1 MILYAKRYTLYAKE
15 EVVIMNL
22 AKIIKA
28 ARGDKKADLLLKNGK
43 IINVFSG
50 EIYPNDVAIYKDMIV
65 GIGEGYSADKEI
77 DISDCYLS
85 PGFIDGHIHLESSMV
100 KISEFAKTV
109 VPLGTTSIII
119 DPHEI
124 ANVLGLEGIRYM
136 LESSKYNPLNIFMM
150 LPSCVPA
157 SSLGTSGASI
167 SVNDLYPLLD
177 EKWVLGLGEM
187 MNFSGVLNQI
197 PEVLDKIKIFS
208 HKCIDGHAPN
218 LSGKDLCAYISAQI
232 RSDHECTTVKEA
244 QEKLRL
250 GMYIMLREG
259 SVTRN
264 LKDLLPLLNS
274 NNSRRCF
281 FCCDDRHPKDLIE
294 EGHINYLIK
303 TAIKNGIDPI
313 TAIRMATLNTTE
325 YFRLRNLGAIAPGYT
340 ANLVVFDNFKDFNI
354 LKVFYNGKLVAKNG
368 KLLELNPK
376 PLEVPIRGSVNI
388 KWLYPKDFKI
398 RVKGNKCRI
407 IEVIPG
413 QIITK
418 SNIDI
423 PKVEDDW
430 VISDTER
437 DILKVAVIERHHA
450 IKKVSVGL
458 VKGIGLKK
466 GALGSSVAHDSHNI
480 IIVGTNDKDMLNVGA
495 AIAKMG
501 GGLAISKDEK
511 IIDLLPLPIA
521 GLMSDRPLLEVK
533 GNLDSIYK
541 TSKSLGVTMD
551 NPFMSIAFLSLEVAP
566 HLKIT
571 NKGLVD
577 VDNSK
582 IVDLFLD

>member
-1 MILYAKRYTLYAKE
+1 MRLSETI
-15 EVVIMNL
+15 
-22 AKIIKA
+22 KI
-28 ARGDKKADLLLKNGK
+28 ARGEEKADLLLKNGK

-50 EIYPNDVAIYKDMIV
+50 EIYATDVAIYKDKIV
-65 GIGEGYSADKEI
+65 GLGKGYDANKII
-77 DISDCYLS
+77 DISNNFLC

-100 KISEFAKTV
+100 KVSEFANTV

-136 LESSKYNPLNIFMM
+136 LESSKYAPLNVFMM

-157 SSLGTSGASI
+157 SPLGTSGANLG
-167 SVNDLYPLLD
+167 VNDLYPLLD

-187 MNFSGVLNQI
+187 MNFPGVLKRD
-197 PEVLDKIKIFS
+197 PEVLNKIIVS
-208 HKCIDGHAPN
+208 TDKCIDGHAPN
-218 LSGKDLCAYISAQI
+218 LSGRDLCAYISAQI
-232 RSDHECTTVKEA
+232 RSDHECTTVEEA

-264 LKDLLPLLNS
+264 LNDLLPLVSLE
-274 NNSRRCF
+274 NSRRCF

-294 EGHINYLIK
+294 EGHINYIIN
-303 TAIKNGIDPI
+303 TAIKGGIDPV

-340 ANLVVFDNFKDFNI
+340 ADLVVFDNFEDFNI
-354 LKVFYNGKLVAKNG
+354 LKVFKNGELVAENG
-368 KLLELNPK
+368 ELK
-376 PLEVPIRGSVNI
+376 EIITKTLDVPIRSSVNI
-388 KWLYPKDFKI
+388 KWLYPEDFQI
-398 RVKGNKCRI
+398 PVKGNRCR
-407 IEVIPG
+407 VIKILPD
-413 QIITK
+413 QIITE
-418 SNIDI
+418 IDI
-423 PKVEDDW
+423 EAPRINNGW
-430 VISDTER
+430 VVSDIKR

-450 IKKVSVGL
+450 SQKISLGL

-480 IIVGTNDKDMLNVGA
+480 IIIGTNDKDMLNVGA

-501 GGLAISKDEK
+501 GGLAISIDEK
-511 IIDLLPLPIA
+511 IADSLPLPIA
-521 GLMSDRPLLEVK
+521 GLMSDRPLSEVK
-533 GNLDSIYK
+533 EKLDSLYK
-541 TSKSLGVTMD
+541 ISKDLGVVVN
-551 NPFMSIAFLSLEVAP
+551 NPFMSIAFLSLEVVP
-566 HLKIT
+566 HFKIT

>member
-1 MILYAKRYTLYAKE
+1 
-15 EVVIMNL
+15 MNL
-22 AKIIKA
+22 SEIIKV
-28 ARGDKKADLLLKNGK
+28 ARGEKKADLLLKNGN

-50 EIYPNDVAIYKDMIV
+50 EIYATDVAIYKDKIV
-65 GIGEGYSADKEI
+65 GVGKGYDADRII
-77 DISDCYLS
+77 DISNNYLS

-100 KISEFAKTV
+100 KVSEFANTV
-109 VPLGTTSIII
+109 VPLGTTSVII

-136 LESSKYNPLNIFMM
+136 LESSKYAPINVFMM

-157 SSLGTSGASI
+157 SPLGTSGADLG
-167 SVNDLYPLLD
+167 VNDLYPLLD

-187 MNFSGVLNQI
+187 MNFPGVLNKN
-197 PEVLDKIKIFS
+197 PEVLDKIVVSS

-232 RSDHECTTVKEA
+232 KSEHECTTVEEA

-264 LKDLLPLLNS
+264 LNDLLPLINL

-294 EGHINYLIK
+294 EGHINYIIK
-303 TAIKNGIDPI
+303 TAIRGGIDPV

-340 ANLVVFDNFKDFNI
+340 ADLVVFDNFEDFNI
-354 LKVFYNGKLVAKNG
+354 LKVFRNGELIAENG
-368 KLLELNPK
+368 ELK
-376 PLEVPIRGSVNI
+376 EIISKALDVPIRSSVNI
-388 KWLYPKDFKI
+388 KWLYPEDFQI
-398 RVKGNKCRI
+398 PVKGNKCR
-407 IEVIPG
+407 VIKILPD
-413 QIITK
+413 QIITE
-418 SNIDI
+418 IDI
-423 PKVEDDW
+423 ETPRINNGW
-430 VISDTER
+430 VVSDIKR

-450 IKKVSVGL
+450 SQKVSLGL

-466 GALGSSVAHDSHNI
+466 GALGSSIAHDSHNI
-480 IIVGTNDKDMLNVGA
+480 IIIGTNDKDMLNVGA
-495 AIAKMG
+495 NIAKMG
-501 GGLAISKDEK
+501 GGLAISVDEK
-511 IIDLLPLPIA
+511 IVDSLPLPIA
-521 GLMSDRPLLEVK
+521 GLMSDRPLSEVK
-533 GNLDSIYK
+533 EKLDSLYK
-541 TSKSLGVTMD
+541 ISRNLGVKVN
-551 NPFMSIAFLSLEVAP
+551 NPFMSIAFLSLEVVP
-566 HLKIT
+566 HFKIT

-582 IVDLFLD
+582 IVDLFLE

>member
-1 MILYAKRYTLYAKE
+1 MSLSE
-15 EVVIMNL
+15 
-22 AKIIKA
+22 IIKV
-28 ARGDKKADLLLKNGK
+28 ARGEKKSDLLLKNGK

-50 EIYPNDVAIYKDMIV
+50 EIYTTDVAIYKDTIV
-65 GIGEGYSADKEI
+65 GLGEGYSADKEI
-77 DISDCYLS
+77 DISGFYLS

-100 KISEFAKTV
+100 KISEFARTV
-109 VPLGTTSIII
+109 VPLGTTSVII

-157 SSLGTSGASI
+157 SSLGTSGANL

-187 MNFSGVLNQI
+187 MNFPGVLNQI
-197 PEVLDKIKIFS
+197 PEVLDKIVVSS

-232 RSDHECTTVKEA
+232 RSDHECTTVEEA
-244 QEKLRL
+244 REKLRL

-264 LKDLLPLLNS
+264 LKDLLPLINS
-274 NNSRRCF
+274 DNSRRCF

-294 EGHINYLIK
+294 EGHINYIIK
-303 TAIKNGIDPI
+303 TTMNEDIDPV

-325 YFRLRNLGAIAPGYT
+325 YFRLRNFGAIAPGYT

-354 LKVFYNGKLVAKNG
+354 LKVFKDGELVAENG
-368 KLLELNPK
+368 KLLDLSPK
-376 PLEVPIRGSVNI
+376 PLEVPIRGSINI
-388 KWLYPKDFKI
+388 KWLYPEDFKI
-398 RVKGNKCRI
+398 PVKGDKCRVIKI
-407 IEVIPG
+407 ISG
-413 QIITK
+413 QIITET
-418 SNIDI
+418 NIETPKIVNGWAVSDI
-423 PKVEDDW
+423 K
-430 VISDTER
+430 R
-437 DILKVAVIERHHA
+437 DILKVAVVERHHA
-450 IKKVSVGL
+450 SQKVSLGL

-501 GGLAISKDEK
+501 GGLAISVDEK
-511 IIDLLPLPIA
+511 IIDSLPLPIA
-521 GLMSDRPLLEVK
+521 GLMSDRPLSEVK
-533 GNLDSIYK
+533 ENLDSIYK
-541 TSKSLGVTMD
+541 TSKSLGVSVD

-577 VDNSK
+577 VNNSK

>member
-1 MILYAKRYTLYAKE
+1 MCLSETI
-15 EVVIMNL
+15 
-22 AKIIKA
+22 KI
-28 ARGDKKADLLLKNGK
+28 ARGEEKADLLLKNGK

-50 EIYPNDVAIYKDMIV
+50 EIYATDVAIYKDKIV
-65 GIGEGYSADKEI
+65 GLGKGYDANKII
-77 DISDCYLS
+77 DISNNFLC

-100 KISEFAKTV
+100 KVSEFANTV
-109 VPLGTTSIII
+109 VPLGTTSVII

-136 LESSKYNPLNIFMM
+136 LESSKYAPLNVFMM

-157 SSLGTSGASI
+157 SPLGTSGANLG
-167 SVNDLYPLLD
+167 VNDLYPLLD

-187 MNFSGVLNQI
+187 MNFPGVLKRD
-197 PEVLDKIKIFS
+197 PEVLNKIIVS
-208 HKCIDGHAPN
+208 TDKCIDGHAPN
-218 LSGKDLCAYISAQI
+218 LSGRDLCAYISAQI
-232 RSDHECTTVKEA
+232 RSDHECTTVEEA

-264 LKDLLPLLNS
+264 LNDLLPLVSLE
-274 NNSRRCF
+274 NSRRCF

-294 EGHINYLIK
+294 EGHINYIIN
-303 TAIKNGIDPI
+303 TAIKGGIDPV

-340 ANLVVFDNFKDFNI
+340 ADLVVFDNFEDFNI
-354 LKVFYNGKLVAKNG
+354 LKVFKNGELVAENG
-368 KLLELNPK
+368 ELK
-376 PLEVPIRGSVNI
+376 EIITKTLDVPIRSSVNI
-388 KWLYPKDFKI
+388 KWLYPEDFQI
-398 RVKGNKCRI
+398 PVKGNRCR
-407 IEVIPG
+407 VIKILPD
-413 QIITK
+413 QIITE
-418 SNIDI
+418 IDI
-423 PKVEDDW
+423 EAPRINNGW
-430 VISDTER
+430 VVSDIKR

-450 IKKVSVGL
+450 SQKISLGL

-480 IIVGTNDKDMLNVGA
+480 IIIGTNDKDMLNVGA

-501 GGLAISKDEK
+501 GGLAISIDEK
-511 IIDLLPLPIA
+511 IADSLPLPIA
-521 GLMSDRPLLEVK
+521 GLMSDRPLSEVK
-533 GNLDSIYK
+533 EKLDSLYK
-541 TSKSLGVTMD
+541 ISKDLGVVVN
-551 NPFMSIAFLSLEVAP
+551 NPFMSIAFLSLEVVP
-566 HLKIT
+566 HFKIT

>member
-1 MILYAKRYTLYAKE
+1 MSLSE
-15 EVVIMNL
+15 
-22 AKIIKA
+22 IIKV
-28 ARGDKKADLLLKNGK
+28 ARGEKKADLLLKNGK

-50 EIYPNDVAIYKDMIV
+50 EIYTTDVAIYKDTIV
-65 GIGEGYSADKEI
+65 GLGEGYSADKEI
-77 DISDCYLS
+77 NISGFYLS

-109 VPLGTTSIII
+109 VPLGTTSVII

-136 LESSKYNPLNIFMM
+136 LESSKHNPLNIFMM

-157 SSLGTSGASI
+157 SSLGTSGANL

-187 MNFSGVLNQI
+187 MNFPGVLNQI
-197 PEVLDKIKIFS
+197 PEVLDKIVISS

-232 RSDHECTTVKEA
+232 RSDHECTTVEEA
-244 QEKLRL
+244 REKLRL

-259 SVTRN
+259 SVTQN
-264 LKDLLPLLNS
+264 LKDLLPLINS
-274 NNSRRCF
+274 DNSRRCF

-294 EGHINYLIK
+294 EGHINYIIK
-303 TAIKNGIDPI
+303 TTINEDIDPV

-354 LKVFYNGKLVAKNG
+354 LKVFKDGELVAENG
-368 KLLELNPK
+368 KLLDLSPK

-388 KWLYPKDFKI
+388 KWLYLEDFKI
-398 RVKGNKCRI
+398 PIKGDKCRVI
-407 IEVIPG
+407 KIIPG
-413 QIITK
+413 QIITET
-418 SNIDI
+418 NIETPKIDNGWAVSDI
-423 PKVEDDW
+423 
-430 VISDTER
+430 ER
-437 DILKVAVIERHHA
+437 DILKVAVVERHHA
-450 IKKVSVGL
+450 SQKVSLGL

-501 GGLAISKDEK
+501 GGLAISVDEK
-511 IIDLLPLPIA
+511 IIDSLPLPIA
-521 GLMSDRPLLEVK
+521 GLMSDRPLSEVK
-533 GNLDSIYK
+533 ENLDSIYK
-541 TSKSLGVTMD
+541 TSKSLGVTVD

-582 IVDLFLD
+582 IVDLFLN

>member
-1 MILYAKRYTLYAKE
+1 MRLSETI
-15 EVVIMNL
+15 
-22 AKIIKA
+22 KI
-28 ARGDKKADLLLKNGK
+28 ARGEEKADLLLKNGK

-50 EIYPNDVAIYKDMIV
+50 EIYATDVAIYKDKIV
-65 GIGEGYSADKEI
+65 GLGKGYDANKII
-77 DISDCYLS
+77 DISNNFLC

-100 KISEFAKTV
+100 KVSEFANTV
-109 VPLGTTSIII
+109 VPLGTTSVII

-136 LESSKYNPLNIFMM
+136 LESSKYAPLNVFMM

-157 SSLGTSGASI
+157 SPLGTSGANLG
-167 SVNDLYPLLD
+167 VNDLYPLLD

-187 MNFSGVLNQI
+187 MNFPGVLKRD
-197 PEVLDKIKIFS
+197 PEVLNKIIVS
-208 HKCIDGHAPN
+208 TDKCIDGHAPN
-218 LSGKDLCAYISAQI
+218 LSGRDLCAYISAQI
-232 RSDHECTTVKEA
+232 RSDHECTTVEEA

-264 LKDLLPLLNS
+264 LNDLLPLVSLE
-274 NNSRRCF
+274 NSRRCF

-294 EGHINYLIK
+294 EGHINYIIN
-303 TAIKNGIDPI
+303 TAIKGGIDPV

-340 ANLVVFDNFKDFNI
+340 ADLVVFDNFEDFNI
-354 LKVFYNGKLVAKNG
+354 LKVFKNGELVAENG
-368 KLLELNPK
+368 ELK
-376 PLEVPIRGSVNI
+376 EIITKTLDVPIRSSVNI
-388 KWLYPKDFKI
+388 KWLYPEDFQI
-398 RVKGNKCRI
+398 PVKGNRCR
-407 IEVIPG
+407 VIKILPD
-413 QIITK
+413 QIITE
-418 SNIDI
+418 IDI
-423 PKVEDDW
+423 EAPRINNGW
-430 VISDTER
+430 VVSDIKR

-450 IKKVSVGL
+450 SQKISLGL

-480 IIVGTNDKDMLNVGA
+480 IIIGTNDKDMLNVGA

-501 GGLAISKDEK
+501 GGLAISIDEK
-511 IIDLLPLPIA
+511 IADSLPLPIA
-521 GLMSDRPLLEVK
+521 GLMSDRPLSEVK
-533 GNLDSIYK
+533 EKLDSLYK
-541 TSKSLGVTMD
+541 ISKDLGVVVN
-551 NPFMSIAFLSLEVAP
+551 NPFMSIAFLSLEVVP
-566 HLKIT
+566 HFKIT

>member
-1 MILYAKRYTLYAKE
+1 
-15 EVVIMNL
+15 
-22 AKIIKA
+22 
-28 ARGDKKADLLLKNGK
+28 LKNGK

-50 EIYPNDVAIYKDMIV
+50 EIYPNDVAIYKDMII

-109 VPLGTTSIII
+109 VPLGTTSVII

-208 HKCIDGHAPN
+208 HKGIDGHAPN

-418 SNIDI
+418 SNIDL
-423 PKVEDDW
+423 PKIEDDW

-511 IIDLLPLPIA
+511 IIDSLPLPIA

-533 GNLDSIYK
+533 ENLDSIYK

-551 NPFMSIAFLSLEVAP
+551 NPFMCIAFLSLEVAP